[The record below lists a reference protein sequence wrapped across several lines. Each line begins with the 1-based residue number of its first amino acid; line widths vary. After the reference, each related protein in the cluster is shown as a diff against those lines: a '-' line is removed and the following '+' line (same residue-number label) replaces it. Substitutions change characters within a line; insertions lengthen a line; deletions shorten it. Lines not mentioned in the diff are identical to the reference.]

1 MYAAV
6 APEARYV
13 GWGLQ
18 NQRTA
23 DMKTPRAPVQGIDLG
38 NQAPTRS
45 PFPRGEFSRAEGSS
59 AGTDGSSA
67 FLGGSGPWVRGEPC
81 RVLLLGRGLEEL
93 PGAGCVADGGARPSG
108 AAVLQPGA

>member
-1 MYAAV
+1 M
-6 APEARYV
+6 

-45 PFPRGEFSRAEGSS
+45 PFPRGEFSRAEGFS
-59 AGTDGSSA
+59 AGTEGSSA
-67 FLGGSGPWVRGEPC
+67 FLRGSGPWVRGEPC
-81 RVLLLGRGLEEL
+81 RVLLLGL
-93 PGAGCVADGGARPSG
+93 GCPAFSG
-108 AAVLQPGA
+108 QLN